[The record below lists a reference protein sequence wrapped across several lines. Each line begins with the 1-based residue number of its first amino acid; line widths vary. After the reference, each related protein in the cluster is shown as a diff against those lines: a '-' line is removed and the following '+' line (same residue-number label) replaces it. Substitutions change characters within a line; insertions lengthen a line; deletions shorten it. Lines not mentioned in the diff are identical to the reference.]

1 MSLGL
6 AYTKNFLGE
15 APKWY
20 KMTILVFLV
29 INPILLFIVGPFITG
44 WIIII
49 EFIFTLAMALKCYP
63 LPPAG
68 LLAIESV
75 IMGLT
80 TTETVYHEAHANFP
94 VIMLLMFMV
103 AGIHFMQ
110 EGLLFLFTKILVGV
124 RSKTILSLLFCFAG
138 AFLSAFLDALTV
150 TAVIISVAYGFYGIF
165 HKYSS
170 TQLTE
175 GTYNIGN
182 DDGTESSHRED
193 LDKFRAFLRN
203 LMMHGAVGTALGG
216 ATTLVGEPQNLI
228 IGEKLHWHFAD
239 FFIHSA
245 PVSIP
250 VLIVG
255 LLTCVILE
263 QIKIMGYGAQLPDK
277 VRAVL
282 EEKVNEDMSK
292 MDTAGKARLTVQA
305 IIGVLLIVSLALHIA
320 EVGVI
325 GLMVIVLLT
334 ALNGVISEHQIG
346 HAFEEALPFTAL
358 LVVFFAIVAVI
369 HDQHLFQPVINF
381 VLSMHGQM
389 QLVAYYIANGI
400 LSAIS
405 DNVFVATVYI
415 NETATHFQ
423 DIIPMLGHPAAAHT
437 PAELLHLAQFQK
449 LGVAINM
456 GTNIPSVATPN
467 GQAAF
472 LFLLTSA
479 LAPLIR
485 LSYMEMVKLALPY
498 TITMSITG
506 LLSVWFLL

>member
-20 KMTILVFLV
+20 KYTILAFLV
-29 INPILLFIVGPFITG
+29 LNPILLFVAGPFVTG
-44 WIIII
+44 WVIII

-80 TTETVYHEAHANFP
+80 SPQTVYHETHANFP

-124 RSKTILSLLFCFAG
+124 RSKVWLSLLFCFLG

-170 TQLTE
+170 THSAE
-175 GTYNIGN
+175 EYNIGHDN
-182 DDGTESSHRED
+182 GVESTYKED
-193 LDKFRAFLRN
+193 LDQFRGFLRN

-216 ATTLVGEPQNLI
+216 TTTLVGEPQNLI
-228 IGEKLHWHFAD
+228 IGEKLHWHFAE
-239 FFIHSA
+239 FFIHCA

-255 LLTCVILE
+255 LITCFLLE
-263 QIKIMGYGAQLPDK
+263 KTKFMGYGVQLPEK
-277 VRAVL
+277 VRTVL
-282 EEKVNEDMSK
+282 EERVKEDASK
-292 MDTAGKARLTVQA
+292 LDAQGKARLVVQG
-305 IIGVLLIVSLALHIA
+305 IMGVILIVSLALHIA

-325 GLMVIVLLT
+325 GLMIIVLLT
-334 ALNGVISEHQIG
+334 AFNGVISEHKIG
-346 HAFEEALPFTAL
+346 HAFQEALPFTAL

-381 VLSMHGQM
+381 VLGMHGQM
-389 QLVAYYIANGI
+389 QLVAYYIANGV

-415 NETATHFQ
+415 NETSTHFA
-423 DIIPMLGHPAAAHT
+423 DILPALGHLEEAHLT
-437 PAELLHLAQFQK
+437 PEQLDHFIQYGKLA
-449 LGVAINM
+449 VAINM

-498 TITMSITG
+498 TITMSIAG
-506 LLSVWFLL
+506 LLAVYYLL